1 MSDLSNKIREN
12 FVKPV
17 VLVENVSRI
26 LTEAILE
33 GTLKEGDQLIEA
45 ELKGQFGISRSPL
58 REAFR
63 VLEKKGL
70 VEIVPRKGT
79 FVREI
84 SRRDIEE
91 HFPVRSVLEG
101 LAAKEA
107 YQRITDEDLAAMT
120 LEFENMKQAVDSNDA
135 KAYWEHH
142 SSFHR
147 VWIKACANL
156 LLIDLLTTLRM
167 HTMWYRFSYKYYMQ
181 DFRKSLRI
189 HKRILDLFKGKKSDP
204 RKIEAAVRDHIEIA
218 VETFLAFFEERER
231 GHAKDRRLR
240 KG

>member
-12 FVKPV
+12 FVKPA

-26 LTEAILE
+26 LSEAILE
-33 GTLKEGDQLIEA
+33 GALKEGDQLIEA
-45 ELKGQFGISRSPL
+45 DLKGQFGISRSPL

-79 FVREI
+79 FVKKI

-91 HFPVRSVLEG
+91 HFPVRSFLEG

-107 YQRITDEDLAAMT
+107 YQRIIDEDLEEMT
-120 LEFENMKQAVDSNDA
+120 LEFENMRRAADKNDA

-142 SSFHR
+142 SLFHR
-147 VWIKACANL
+147 VWINACANL

-167 HTMWYRFSYKYYMQ
+167 HTMWYRFSYKYYME

-189 HKRILDLFKGKKSDP
+189 HKRILDLFKSKKSDP
-204 RKIEAAVRDHIEIA
+204 REIEAVVRDHIEMA
-218 VETFLAFFEERER
+218 VERFLAYL
-231 GHAKDRRLR
+231 K
-240 KG
+240 

>member
-1 MSDLSNKIREN
+1 MSDLSNKIRAN
-12 FVKPV
+12 FVKPA

-26 LTEAILE
+26 LSEAILE
-33 GTLKEGDQLIEA
+33 GSLKEGDQLIEA
-45 ELKGQFGISRSPL
+45 DLKDQFGISRSPL

-70 VEIVPRKGT
+70 VEIVPRRGT
-79 FVREI
+79 FVRKI

-107 YQRITDEDLAAMT
+107 YQRITDEDLEEMT
-120 LEFENMKQAVDSNDA
+120 LQFENMQRSADNNDA

-142 SSFHR
+142 VLFHT
-147 VWIKACANL
+147 VWINACANL
-156 LLIDLLTTLRM
+156 LLIDLLTTLRV
-167 HTMWYRFSYKYYMQ
+167 HTMWYRFSYKYYME

-189 HKRILDLFKGKKSDP
+189 HKQILDLFKSKKSDP
-204 RKIEAAVRDHIEIA
+204 CKIEAAVRDHIEMA
-218 VETFLAFFEERER
+218 VERFLGYLEEQER
-231 GHAKDRRLR
+231 GHAKNGRPR
-240 KG
+240 K